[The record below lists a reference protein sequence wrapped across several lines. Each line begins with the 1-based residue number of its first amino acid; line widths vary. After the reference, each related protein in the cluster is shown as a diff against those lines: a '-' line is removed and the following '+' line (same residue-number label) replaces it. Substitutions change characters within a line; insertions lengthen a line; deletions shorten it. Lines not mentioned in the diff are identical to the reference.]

1 MRAQRIFA
9 AVLGFAVSP
18 LAMPV
23 LTGCNMPGRPQPG
36 PEVPRPD
43 AVTSFDTLYG
53 ENCAGCHGKNG
64 DNGAATNLANP
75 EYQGLIDDVSMRDV
89 IANGK
94 QGSLMPGFSIRRGGP
109 LTEGQID
116 AIVQGLRARWKKEN
130 PFGGETP
137 PPYKAS
143 HAGDASRGL
152 AVYAAACARCHG
164 ETAQHPGSAGS
175 ILDGSF
181 LALINEQT
189 VRTTIIAG
197 RPDIGEPDWRNHIP
211 GRAMT
216 DDEITDVSAWLIAQR
231 PTTPGQPYP
240 NAKPSSQL
248 RGEAQPLANKAT
260 GPTKPNQP

>member
-1 MRAQRIFA
+1 MSAQRIFA
-9 AVLGFAVSP
+9 AMVGVAIP
-18 LAMPV
+18 LLA
-23 LTGCNMPGRPQPG
+23 TGCDMPGRPHPG
-36 PEVPRPD
+36 PEVPRPE
-43 AVTSFDTLYG
+43 AVTSFDPLYG

-75 EYQGLIDDVSMRDV
+75 EYQALIDDASMRDV
-89 IANGK
+89 IANGEK
-94 QGSLMPGFSIRRGGP
+94 ETLMPGFSVRSGGT

-116 AIVQGLRARWKKEN
+116 VIVQGMRAHWKKEN
-130 PFGGETP
+130 AFGGATP

-143 HAGDASRGL
+143 HAGDAAKGE
-152 AVYAAACARCHG
+152 AVYGVACARCHG

-189 VRTTIIAG
+189 VRTTVIAG

-216 DDEITDVSAWLIAQR
+216 DDEITDLSAWLIAQR
-231 PTTPGQPYP
+231 PARPGQPYP
-240 NAKPSSQL
+240 NAKPVSQL
-248 RGEAQPLANKAT
+248 RGEAQPQTARAT
-260 GPTKPNQP
+260 QPTKPRQP